1 MSRIRL
7 DRALAGGVAAI
18 AALNT
23 LSALSMPVADRRP
36 ALPVVL
42 VWLALMSLHAVV
54 YLFGDRIRKR
64 FDLSGYAAAQAALL
78 FGIAVSSAPPP
89 VTVALFMAAVSEL
102 VLLAG
107 SRWGTLRITLGAI
120 GVFVLAALITSGLYR
135 ATTAGL
141 MLAATGLIAH
151 AMAALVRRTG
161 TAGGGPREA
170 AVPITSAVSL
180 SGREVEILREL
191 VGGTR
196 NGAIAEK
203 LGIAERTVKAHL
215 ESIYLKLGVDSRA
228 GAVAA
233 ALQRKLV

>member
-1 MSRIRL
+1 MNRIRL

-18 AALNT
+18 AVLNT
-23 LSALSMPVADRRP
+23 LSALSMPVPDRRA

-42 VWLALMSLHAVV
+42 VWLGLLSLHALV

-64 FDLSGYAAAQAALL
+64 FDLLGYTAVQAALL
-78 FGIAVSSAPPP
+78 FGIAVSSAPAP

-107 SRWGTLRITLGAI
+107 SRWGTIRITLGAI
-120 GVFVLAALITSGLYR
+120 GLFVLAALITSDLYR

-151 AMAALVRRTG
+151 AIAALVHRPV
-161 TAGGGPREA
+161 TAGAREA
-170 AVPITSAVSL
+170 AVPVNNAVSL
-180 SGREVEILREL
+180 SGREIEILREL

>member
-1 MSRIRL
+1 MNRIRL

-23 LSALSMPVADRRP
+23 LSALSMPVPDRRP

-42 VWLALMSLHAVV
+42 VWLGLMSLHALV

-64 FDLSGYAAAQAALL
+64 FDLLGYTAAQAALL
-78 FGIAVSSAPPP
+78 FGIAVSSAPAP

-107 SRWGTLRITLGAI
+107 SRWGTIRITLGAI
-120 GVFVLAALITSGLYR
+120 ALFVLAALITSDVYR

-151 AMAALVRRTG
+151 AIAALVHRP
-161 TAGGGPREA
+161 TAAGPREA
-170 AVPITSAVSL
+170 AVPISNAVSL
-180 SGREVEILREL
+180 SGREIEILREL

>member
-1 MSRIRL
+1 MNRIRL

-18 AALNT
+18 AVLNT
-23 LSALSMPVADRRP
+23 LSALSMPVPDRRA

-42 VWLALMSLHAVV
+42 VWLGLLSLHALV

-64 FDLSGYAAAQAALL
+64 FDLLGYTAAHAALL
-78 FGIAVSSAPPP
+78 FGIAVSRVPAP
-89 VTVALFMAAVSEL
+89 VIVALFMAAVSQL

-107 SRWGTLRITLGAI
+107 SRWGTIRITLGAI
-120 GVFVLAALITSGLYR
+120 GLFVLAALITSDLYR

-151 AMAALVRRTG
+151 AIAALVHRPV
-161 TAGGGPREA
+161 TAGAREA
-170 AVPITSAVSL
+170 AVPVNNAVRL
-180 SGREVEILREL
+180 SGREIEILREL

>member
-1 MSRIRL
+1 MNRIRL

-18 AALNT
+18 AVLNT
-23 LSALSMPVADRRP
+23 LSALSMPVPDRRA

-42 VWLALMSLHAVV
+42 VWLGLLSLHALV

-64 FDLSGYAAAQAALL
+64 FDLRGYTAVQAALL
-78 FGIAVSSAPPP
+78 FGIAVSSAPAP

-107 SRWGTLRITLGAI
+107 SRWGTIRITLGAI
-120 GVFVLAALITSGLYR
+120 GLFVLAALITSDLYR

-151 AMAALVRRTG
+151 AIAALLHRPV
-161 TAGGGPREA
+161 TAGAREA
-170 AVPITSAVSL
+170 AVPINNAVSL
-180 SGREVEILREL
+180 SGREIEILREL

-215 ESIYLKLGVDSRA
+215 ENIYLKLGVDSRA

>member
-1 MSRIRL
+1 MTRIRL
-7 DRALAGGVAAI
+7 DRGLAGGVTAI

-23 LSALSMPVADRRP
+23 LSALSMPVPDRRP

-42 VWLALMSLHAVV
+42 VWLGLMSLHALV

-64 FDLSGYAAAQAALL
+64 FELRGYAAAQTVLL
-78 FGIAVSSAPPP
+78 FGIAVSNAPAP

-102 VLLAG
+102 VVLAG
-107 SRWGTLRITLGAI
+107 SRWGTIRITLGAI
-120 GVFVLAALITSGLYR
+120 GLFVLAALITSGVYR

-151 AMAALVRRTG
+151 AIAALLRRAV
-161 TAGGGPREA
+161 TAGPREA
-170 AVPITSAVSL
+170 AVPINSAVSL
-180 SGREVEILREL
+180 SGREIEILREL

-215 ESIYLKLGVDSRA
+215 ENIYLKLGVDSRA

-233 ALQRKLV
+233 ALQRRLV